1 MKEIRRMNKEN
12 YKKALKQVYM
22 ILKSLGKDIIDKI
35 PIDMLNF
42 IEENMDKDYFFVLDE
57 NIELE
62 EQELMDETLGIISL
76 IWRDYL
82 CSDEERKKLQAED
95 SERQKQFENEQRK
108 KYNPDKIFKKMDE
121 NV

>member
-108 KYNPDKIFKKMDE
+108 KYNPDNIFKKMDE
-121 NV
+121 DV

>member
-1 MKEIRRMNKEN
+1 MKEIRGMNREN

-22 ILKSLGKDIIDKI
+22 ILKFVGKDITDKI

-108 KYNPDKIFKKMDE
+108 KYNPDNIFKRMDE

>member
-42 IEENMDKDYFFVLDE
+42 IEENMDKDYFFVLYE

-108 KYNPDKIFKKMDE
+108 KYNPDNIFKRMDE

>member
-1 MKEIRRMNKEN
+1 MNREN

-22 ILKSLGKDIIDKI
+22 ILKFVGKDITDKI

-108 KYNPDKIFKKMDE
+108 KYNPDSIFKK
-121 NV
+121 

>member
-1 MKEIRRMNKEN
+1 MNKEN

-108 KYNPDKIFKKMDE
+108 KYNPDNIFKKMDE
-121 NV
+121 DV

>member
-1 MKEIRRMNKEN
+1 MNKEN

-22 ILKSLGKDIIDKI
+22 TLKSLGKDIIDKI

-108 KYNPDKIFKKMDE
+108 KYNPDNIFKRMDE